1 MPFDWKDLITP
12 VVTITAVWLGA
23 RIALS
28 NDMRKKMMDLE
39 TTRLERL
46 ALECDS
52 SLNNLHKYCGR
63 IEKILEDLS
72 GGYTKRITLADV
84 TQCLKKSADA
94 GTIIDIKSA
103 QQFQNTLELHRQADF
118 EEWKAL
124 ILPLLV
130 HINIVL
136 ASPSLSTDDCTEEL
150 SRLYWR
156 PEQVKSYN
164 EALAVLA
171 GPLPSYRQ
179 QLFKRIGYDY
189 QALLHP
195 APLNVWVI
203 TRKVCHSIRDFVKYS
218 PSASRNNMRQ

>member
-12 VVTITAVWLGA
+12 LVTVTVVWLGA
-23 RIALS
+23 RLALS
-28 NDMRKKMMDLE
+28 NDMRKKVLE
-39 TTRLERL
+39 LEITRLERL

-63 IEKILEDLS
+63 VERILEDLS
-72 GGYTKRITLADV
+72 GGYTRRITLADV
-84 TQCLKKSADA
+84 TQCLKKSAEA
-94 GTIIDIKSA
+94 GTVIDIKAA

-130 HINIVL
+130 HLNTVL
-136 ASPSLSTDDCTEEL
+136 ASPSLATDDSTEEL
-150 SRLYWR
+150 SHLYWR

-164 EALAVLA
+164 EELAVLA
-171 GPLPSYRQ
+171 DPLPSYRQ
-179 QLFKRIGYDY
+179 KLFERIAGDY

-195 APLNVWVI
+195 ASPNVWAM
-203 TRKVCHSIRDFVKYS
+203 TRKAWHAIRDFVRYS
-218 PSASRNNMRQ
+218 PSAPRNNTRQ